1 MAQFEEFIG
10 VDFWTALFTLL
21 NFLLVFFVGKKFLYG
36 PILKIIH
43 DRQKEIDD
51 MYADAG
57 KAKRDA
63 QQLRDQYQEKLSQ
76 AKLESDQLVKEA
88 VVRAQNREEEILR
101 QANADAAAIM
111 DKANSDIARE
121 KKKAVNDAKNEISDL
136 AMAIAGKVVERE
148 ISSADHSA
156 MIDRF
161 IEELGDPS

>member
-1 MAQFEEFIG
+1 MEQFEAFIG
-10 VDFWTALFTLL
+10 VNFWTALFTLL

-43 DRQKEIDD
+43 DRQKEIDE
-51 MYADAG
+51 MYTDAG
-57 KAKRDA
+57 NAKKEA
-63 QQLRDQYQEKLSQ
+63 QQLREQYQEKLSQ
-76 AKLESDQLVKEA
+76 AKLDSDQLVKEA
-88 VVRAQNREEEILR
+88 VSRAQNREEEILR
-101 QANADAAAIM
+101 QANADAAAIL

-121 KKKAVNDAKNEISDL
+121 KKKAVNDAKNEISEL

-148 ISSADHSA
+148 LKPADHSA